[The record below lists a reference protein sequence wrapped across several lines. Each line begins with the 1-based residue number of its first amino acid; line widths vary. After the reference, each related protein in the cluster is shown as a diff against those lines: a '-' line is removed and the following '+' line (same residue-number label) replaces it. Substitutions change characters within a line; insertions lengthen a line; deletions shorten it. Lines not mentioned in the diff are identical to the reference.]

1 MQSVMAKNE
10 IYLVERL
17 RIGSNLLIV
26 LRLGLLMLG
35 HPYFTRKHLL
45 SILYFSLK
53 LKIILIEFS
62 CVNNKFFLMVLVR
75 ASSLVR
81 GVLAMCTSFYKW

>member
-26 LRLGLLMLG
+26 LRLGILMLG
-35 HPYFTRKHLL
+35 HPYCTRKHLL
-45 SILYFSLK
+45 SIL
-53 LKIILIEFS
+53 
-62 CVNNKFFLMVLVR
+62 VD
-75 ASSLVR
+75 
-81 GVLAMCTSFYKW
+81 